1 MYAVLKRPL
10 QLFLVLISAPV
21 WLIVYAIV
29 ALLVAVKIGRP
40 VLFSQDRC
48 GLDGRVFR
56 IYKFRTMTN
65 ERDENGVLL
74 PDNLRLTAFGK
85 FLRSSSLD
93 ELPSL
98 FNVIKGDM
106 SLVGP
111 RPLLAQYLEL
121 YSPFQ
126 KRRHEVL
133 PGITGWAQVN
143 GRNAISWEQ
152 KFEYD
157 VWYVDH
163 ESFLLDCRIILLTLK
178 KVVVAEGINAAN
190 DSAMEVFRGSKQ
202 ETP

>member
-1 MYAVLKRPL
+1 MYKSIKRPL
-10 QLFLVLISAPV
+10 ELFLVVISAPI
-21 WLIVYAIV
+21 WLLVYVFV

-48 GLDGRVFR
+48 GLDGRIFR

-65 ERDENGVLL
+65 ERDAHGELL
-74 PDNLRLTAFGK
+74 PDHIRLTAFGR

-98 FNVIKGDM
+98 FNVIKSEM
-106 SLVGP
+106 ALVGP
-111 RPLLAQYLEL
+111 RPFIASYIEL

-126 KRRHEVL
+126 MRRHEVR

-163 ESFLLDCRIILLTLK
+163 ESFALDCKIIYLTLK
-178 KVVVAEGINAAN
+178 KVVVAEGINA
-190 DSAMEVFRGSKQ
+190 SAESTMEFFKGNNQ
-202 ETP
+202 EAP